1 MRASSV
7 VSVVSVDTSCGLAEQ
22 CSVSGHGMR
31 ASSVVSVSVVSVD
44 TARGLA
50 VQCSVSGVSRHG
62 RRASSAVQRHRR
74 TTSGSNFP
82 LVLTL

>member
-1 MRASSV
+1 MLRDSVGGVSGHGMRASSV

-50 VQCSVSGVSRHG
+50 VQCQWCQWTRQEG
-62 RRASSAVQRHRR
+62 
-74 TTSGSNFP
+74 
-82 LVLTL
+82 